1 MTTADR
7 HAWAEPGAEDLGGG
21 VYRIPLPLPM
31 NGLRAVNVYALADD
45 GGVDLIDGGI
55 ALVQAREELAKQ
67 LRQIGYELGDIRN
80 FFVTH
85 IHVDHYT
92 LAVELRRSLRA
103 GLAGSSRRDALRS
116 VVALGEGERANLLA
130 IRDLISGSRDRFAA
144 DLRRLGAMELAAP
157 LAAQNAARGG
167 PGPEPG
173 IWADDPDRWLAD
185 GADLDLRS
193 RTLHAVHTPGHT
205 RGHLV
210 FHDAAARILFAGD
223 HVLPHITPSI
233 GFEPA
238 AGRRALHDYLGS
250 LRRTLALPDARLL
263 PAHGPV
269 GPSTH
274 ARVAEL
280 IAHHDDRLEQTM
292 LAVRAGNATAYEAA
306 RAITWTRRHRAFGDL
321 DLMSQFLA
329 VNETAAH
336 LEVLTIRGRL
346 TRETSADGADRYQLP
361 APAA

>member
-31 NGLRAVNVYALADD
+31 DGLRAVNVYALADD

-55 ALVQAREELAKQ
+55 ALVRAREELAKQ

-80 FFVTH
+80 FLVTH

-92 LAVELRRSLRA
+92 LAVELRRT
-103 GLAGSSRRDALRS
+103 LRS

-130 IRDLISGSRDRFAA
+130 IRELINGSRDRFAA
-144 DLRRLGAMELAAP
+144 DLRRLGAMELAGP
-157 LAAQNAARGG
+157 LAAQHAGAP
-167 PGPEPG
+167 PGNPDPG
-173 IWADDPDRWLAD
+173 IWLEDPDRWLAD
-185 GADLDLRS
+185 GAELGLGS
-193 RTLHAVHTPGHT
+193 RTLRAVHTPGHT

-210 FHDAAARILFAGD
+210 FHDAAARIMFAGD

-269 GPSTH
+269 APSTH

-280 IAHHDDRLEQTM
+280 IAHHDDRLEQT
-292 LAVRAGNATAYEAA
+292 LRAVRGGNATAYEAA
-306 RAITWTRRHRAFGDL
+306 RAIAWTRRHRAFGDL
-321 DLMSQFLA
+321 DLMSRFLA

-336 LEVLTIRGRL
+336 LEVLVIRGQL
-346 TRETSADGADRYQLP
+346 TRETGADGADRYQLP
-361 APAA
+361 APPRQPGAGIPAQDH